1 VGGGGPDLER
11 EVIPLVLPLQD
22 AATRPAGTTGLEVH
36 AGLSL
41 VSIDVPALPV
51 FPALTLGVAV
61 EHGLTDR
68 LDLGARYTTW
78 LGFDHR
84 LGPELQ
90 LGLVQQQRW
99 ALGLRAHPWLRLA
112 GTAQGTLSYGGDL
125 STASALVCTWRPG
138 KLALTAEA
146 GATVQWLLFER
157 LQGQSYTDSRPWLA
171 TGDAALELAWAD
183 PRAQA
188 LALRLELGIPRAPAD
203 PLTVLGVRPR
213 LVVAGHFGL

>member
-1 VGGGGPDLER
+1 L
-11 EVIPLVLPLQD
+11 IPLVLPLQD

-41 VSIDVPALPV
+41 VSVDIPALPV

-61 EHGLTDR
+61 ERGLTDR
-68 LDLGARYTTW
+68 VDLGVRYSTW

-84 LGPELQ
+84 LGPEVQ
-90 LGLVQQQRW
+90 LGLVRQEGW
-99 ALGLRAHPWLRLA
+99 ALGVRAHPWLRLA
-112 GTAQGTLSYGGDL
+112 GTAQETLSYGGDV
-125 STASALVCTWRPG
+125 STAGALVGTWRTG

-146 GATVQWLLFER
+146 GATLQWLLFER
-157 LQGQSYTDSRPWLA
+157 LQGESYVDSRPWLA

-183 PRAQA
+183 RRAQA
-188 LALRLELGIPRAPAD
+188 LALRLELGLPRAPAD

-213 LVVAGHFGL
+213 LVVSGHFGL